1 MCTIKYIFIWVW
13 IFCFCP
19 SVAVWAIYDSHFQCK
34 KRWRPYNHRTFKC
47 TVQEYKKVSKQC
59 HPLYQCLALNSL
71 CKCLLNRH
79 LYMYALFS
87 IKLTVKGP
95 LNMHF
100 QVPQPQV
107 TRRVGVIRNHNF
119 REDLKQKFSF
129 VVMFT
134 CLFFVHV
141 TFLILLF

>member
-1 MCTIKYIFIWVW
+1 
-13 IFCFCP
+13 
-19 SVAVWAIYDSHFQCK
+19 
-34 KRWRPYNHRTFKC
+34 
-47 TVQEYKKVSKQC
+47 
-59 HPLYQCLALNSL
+59 
-71 CKCLLNRH
+71 
-79 LYMYALFS
+79 MYALFS

-100 QVPQPQV
+100 QVPPAS
-107 TRRVGVIRNHNF
+107 RRVGVIRNHNF

-141 TFLILLF
+141 TFLILLV